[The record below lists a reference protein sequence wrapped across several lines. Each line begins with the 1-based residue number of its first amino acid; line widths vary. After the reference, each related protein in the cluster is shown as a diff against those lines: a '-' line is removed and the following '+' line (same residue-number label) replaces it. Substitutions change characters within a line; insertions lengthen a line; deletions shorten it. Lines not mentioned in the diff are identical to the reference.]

1 MQNEDESLSQYM
13 IPNVCKFHQKLN
25 SQVYNTVLNDDGSK
39 LLLTSRDGLTLFDNI
54 GNQFE
59 LTAEIKPERINQ
71 VISDSD
77 FSSDGRYL
85 AHSSLNSYVSI
96 FDIN

>member
-25 SQVYNTVLNDDGSK
+25 SQVFNTVLNDDGSK

-54 GNQFE
+54 GN
-59 LTAEIKPERINQ
+59 
-71 VISDSD
+71 
-77 FSSDGRYL
+77 
-85 AHSSLNSYVSI
+85 
-96 FDIN
+96 

>member
-1 MQNEDESLSQYM
+1 MQNEDESLNQYM

-25 SQVYNTVLNDDGSK
+25 SQVYNTLLNDDGSK

-59 LTAEIKPERINQ
+59 LTAEIQPGRINWA
-71 VISDSD
+71 ISDSD
-77 FSSDGRYL
+77 LSSDGRYL
-85 AHSSLNSYVSI
+85 AHSSLNPYVSI